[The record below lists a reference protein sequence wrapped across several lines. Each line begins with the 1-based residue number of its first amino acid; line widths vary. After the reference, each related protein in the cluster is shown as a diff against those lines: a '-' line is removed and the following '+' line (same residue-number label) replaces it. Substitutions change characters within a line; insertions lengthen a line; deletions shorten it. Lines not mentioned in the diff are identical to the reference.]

1 MNGNDRR
8 RMELEH
14 PENTLTL
21 EEKEYRK
28 QIMTQML
35 NKGIKKCKSIMI
47 IGIFIVIILLS
58 KFDGV
63 ERFYISFFGTIFV
76 VLLGFYIAYN
86 MEIKLN
92 KNI

>member
-1 MNGNDRR
+1 MQINNDNR
-8 RMELEH
+8 
-14 PENTLTL
+14 NF
-21 EEKEYRK
+21 Y
-28 QIMTQML
+28 
-35 NKGIKKCKSIMI
+35 CYY
-47 IGIFIVIILLS
+47 S

>member
-1 MNGNDRR
+1 
-8 RMELEH
+8 
-14 PENTLTL
+14 
-21 EEKEYRK
+21 
-28 QIMTQML
+28 ML